1 MKRNFIILLT
11 LGLLLLTT
19 LACTRGVT
27 PPGLPVASGTAQ
39 PVEKKLSN
47 FSAIAGTKYM
57 IAGIVTNYEN
67 TSIDFSVREYGSYGR
82 AIVYNYVFFD
92 TGNEAYRTLL
102 PTNEQAI
109 LQKYALPICCNPTPE
124 NPVAGWL
131 YYIVTTDTNGDGLL
145 SAYDH
150 FTIAL
155 SNVGGDGYV
164 ELIQDVETDL
174 GKTSPDAATLFVFYR
189 QNDKNYHA
197 KIDLAAKT
205 VLSTVEMPSFGE
217 DVK

>member
-1 MKRNFIILLT
+1 M
-11 LGLLLLTT
+11 
-19 LACTRGVT
+19 
-27 PPGLPVASGTAQ
+27 
-39 PVEKKLSN
+39 
-47 FSAIAGTKYM
+47 
-57 IAGIVTNYEN
+57 
-67 TSIDFSVREYGSYGR
+67 
-82 AIVYNYVFFD
+82 
-92 TGNEAYRTLL
+92 

-109 LQKYALPICCNPTPE
+109 LQKFAWPICCNPTLE

-145 SAYDH
+145 SAYDR
-150 FTIAL
+150 FTLAL

-164 ELIQDVETDL
+164 ELIQDVEIDL

-189 QNDKNYHA
+189 QNGKNYQA

-205 VLSTVEMPSFGE
+205 VISTVEMPSFGE